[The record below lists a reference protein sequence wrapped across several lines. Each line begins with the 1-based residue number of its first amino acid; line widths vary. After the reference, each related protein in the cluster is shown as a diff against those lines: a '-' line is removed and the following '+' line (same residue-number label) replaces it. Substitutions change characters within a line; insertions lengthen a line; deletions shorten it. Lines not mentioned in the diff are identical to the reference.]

1 MGTLVVLL
9 TNRKYFFLNNMAERV
24 CNVSEVKNVNNAT
37 SCANDLIFWNQMG
50 ITIVLTQMTNSLL

>member
-37 SCANDLIFWNQMG
+37 SCANDLIF
-50 ITIVLTQMTNSLL
+50 